1 MRRNSLILLLQL
13 YELLLREPQ
22 TFYSLRNQIGV
33 GYNPLRKL
41 LDELEKD
48 GLVSVKQKNG
58 KTYYEGTRKLFEIF
72 SGSFYDGLKKF
83 AEKE

>member
-22 TFYSLRNQIGV
+22 TFYSLRTQIGV

-41 LDELEKD
+41 LDELERD
-48 GLVSVKQKNG
+48 GLVIKKEG
-58 KTYYEGTRKLFEIF
+58 EKTYYEGTKKLFDLF
-72 SGSFYDGLKKF
+72 AGSFYDGLRRF
-83 AEKE
+83 AVKD